1 MHTRMAQHCWTAL
14 HSHSHTKQWFSFLHP
29 DWTTCLNITL
39 RKTTFLEHTPGIEDD
54 WEHLTRL
61 ALGDCFCCLIKAFS
75 FFPNTSQVLCLWYET
90 WKKGH
95 WKEPRS
101 PHGLAAVATDT
112 HTRNRYK
119 STGKHHISHL
129 WLWVCWI
136 CVQNT
141 CQEFYTCE
149 LCELKKISL
158 LTSGETQHSV
168 KHISLLRDIFIYVS
182 ENNGVWRSG
191 NTFGRTHSKCCIG
204 NLYRHV
210 QIGNYLS
217 RYEQCCSVKS
227 LIYRR
232 RHH

>member
-14 HSHSHTKQWFSFLHP
+14 HSHSHMKQWFSFLHP

-61 ALGDCFCCLIKAFS
+61 ALGDCFCCLIKAFC

-136 CVQNT
+136 CVQNMPRVLHVRT
-141 CQEFYTCE
+141 VWIKED
-149 LCELKKISL
+149 
-158 LTSGETQHSV
+158 LTSHIWRNTTLWETY
-168 KHISLLRDIFIYVS
+168 IFVEGYIYIR
-182 ENNGVWRSG
+182 VW
-191 NTFGRTHSKCCIG
+191 K
-204 NLYRHV
+204 
-210 QIGNYLS
+210 
-217 RYEQCCSVKS
+217 
-227 LIYRR
+227 
-232 RHH
+232 